1 MTDNTERSSPFF
13 KCLIK
18 LYLGNDRQQQLTSQI
33 EIPRNCGSHEGSI
46 QKQLGRILAEN
57 SN

>member
-1 MTDNTERSSPFF
+1 MTENNERLSPFL
-13 KCLIK
+13 KCLMK

-33 EIPRNCGSHEGSI
+33 EIPRNCVPHEGSI
-46 QKQLGRILAEN
+46 QQQLGRILAEN